1 LGFAI
6 KDTSMLRESNF
17 LIKELFTT
25 VIKEARVV
33 NMNSFFD
40 PYILLNPVSIIIMLV
55 ASIIYRK
62 FNKEK

>member
-1 LGFAI
+1 
-6 KDTSMLRESNF
+6 MLRESNF